1 MIGVHFAASPF
12 LGWSNS
18 GAATTTTE
26 EDVVSRGRA
35 LTRGDR
41 RRNER
46 LVRLRSIVR
55 RDYAIVAVDLASAK
69 QAAVVT
75 DHDSIVLGRR
85 MFTGDAWMIDEILDW
100 AEPIAAA
107 AGFAG
112 VVLGC
117 EPTGHRWKPL
127 LDRARARER
136 ELVCV
141 NPMLV
146 HRGREEEDFT
156 RDRSD
161 FKDATI
167 IAKRVAE
174 LRCYV
179 PYVQEGHWCRLRH
192 LGARRN
198 DQLVAAGSAR
208 QRLHDLLECAWPA
221 VLSAASDPL
230 DAITWRAAMKVS
242 TNPDEIAAMA
252 FEDFAVAVR
261 AELPRWGGV
270 RRNLRIL
277 RAIFDAAQA
286 PGGVATERAAAC
298 ERAAYAL
305 DDWHYSLCQLADV
318 ETRMIEVLDALEL
331 TQLVT
336 TIDGLSAVGA
346 AAILSETGD
355 PARFDCA
362 RTWAKHAGLC
372 PRANESGAFH
382 GATTVSR
389 RGRPALRTAAW
400 RAVWGALRHNK
411 IYADRYTHLT
421 TRADN
426 PLRDGQARAAI
437 AAALLR
443 QLFVVVTRRIAWDP
457 AIAAGTREG
466 VAPHAA

>member
-1 MIGVHFAASPF
+1 MPH
-12 LGWSNS
+12 
-18 GAATTTTE
+18 
-26 EDVVSRGRA
+26 GRA
-35 LTRGDR
+35 LMRGDR

-46 LVRLRSIVR
+46 LARLRSIVCR
-55 RDYAIVAVDLASAK
+55 EFAIVAVDLASDR
-69 QAAVVT
+69 QAVAVT
-75 DHDSIVLGRR
+75 DHDSVVLGRR
-85 MFTGDAWMIDEILDW
+85 MFSGDAWVIDEILDW
-100 AEPIAAA
+100 AEPIAVA

-127 LDRARARER
+127 LDRARARGV

-161 FKDATI
+161 FKDASI

-179 PYVQEGHWCRLRH
+179 PFVLEGHWCRLRH

-208 QRLHDLLECAWPA
+208 QRLRDLLECAWPA
-221 VLSAASDPL
+221 VLTTAADPL
-230 DAITWRAAMKVS
+230 DAITWRAAMAVS
-242 TNPDEIAAMA
+242 TQPQEILAMGLDAFAA
-252 FEDFAVAVR
+252 AVG
-261 AELPRWGGV
+261 EQLPRWGGT

-277 RAIFDAAQA
+277 HAIWQAAQA

-305 DDWHYSLCQLADV
+305 ADYHHALVQLADV
-318 ETRMIEVLDALEL
+318 EARMVSVVDALEL
-331 TQLVT
+331 TELVT
-336 TIDGLSAVGA
+336 SIPGLSAVGA
-346 AAILSETGD
+346 AAILAETGD

-362 RTWAKHAGLC
+362 RTWVKHAGLC
-372 PRANESGAFH
+372 PRANESGTFH
-382 GATTVSR
+382 GTTKISG

-400 RAVWGALRHNK
+400 RAIWAGWRHNPV
-411 IYADRYTHLT
+411 YLARYTHLT
-421 TRADN
+421 TRTRN
-426 PLRDGQARAAI
+426 PLKPGQARAAL

-443 QLFVVVTRRIAWDP
+443 QLFVIVTRRIAWDP
-457 AIAAGTREG
+457 AIAAGTKE
-466 VAPHAA
+466 VAPQAA

>member
-1 MIGVHFAASPF
+1 V
-12 LGWSNS
+12 SNP
-18 GAATTTTE
+18 
-26 EDVVSRGRA
+26 RP

-41 RRNER
+41 RRNEK
-46 LVRLRSIVR
+46 LARLRGIVR
-55 RDYAIVAVDLASAK
+55 RDYAVVAVDLASAR

-75 DHDSIVLGRR
+75 DHDSVVLGRR
-85 MFTGDAWMIDEILDW
+85 MFVGDAWVIDEILEW
-100 AEPIAAA
+100 AIPIALA

-127 LDRARARER
+127 LDRARARGV

-179 PYVQEGHWCRLRH
+179 PSVLEGHWCRLRH

-198 DQLVAAGSAR
+198 DQLVEAGSAR
-208 QRLHDLLECAWPA
+208 QQLQDLLECVWPA
-221 VLSAASDPL
+221 VLRTAADPL
-230 DAITWRAAMKVS
+230 DAITWRAAMAVS
-242 TNPDEIAAMA
+242 CDPTEIAAMGYDA
-252 FEDFAVAVR
+252 FADAVR
-261 AELPRWGGV
+261 AALGRWGGQ

-277 RAIFDAAQA
+277 RAIWAAAQA
-286 PGGVATERAAAC
+286 PGGVEHERPAAVERAAFAV
-298 ERAAYAL
+298 RDWRRAL
-305 DDWHYSLCQLADV
+305 DELIEV
-318 ETRMIEVLDALEL
+318 EARMLEVLDALEL
-331 TQLVT
+331 TDLVT
-336 TIDGLSAVGA
+336 TIHGVSAVGA
-346 AAILSETGD
+346 AAILAEAGD

-362 RTWAKHAGLC
+362 RTWVKHAGLC
-372 PRANESGAFH
+372 PRANESGTFH
-382 GATTVSR
+382 GQTTVSG

-400 RAVWGALRHNK
+400 RAIWGALHNNTV
-411 IYADRYTHLT
+411 YAARFEHLT
-421 TRADN
+421 TRPTN
-426 PLRDGQARAAI
+426 PLKAGQARAAI

-443 QLFVVVTRRIAWDP
+443 QLFVVVTRRVAWNP
-457 AIAAGTREG
+457 AIAAGEEVTTL
-466 VAPHAA
+466 AA

>member
-1 MIGVHFAASPF
+1 VPHS
-12 LGWSNS
+12 
-18 GAATTTTE
+18 
-26 EDVVSRGRA
+26 RA

-46 LVRLRSIVR
+46 LARLRSIVR
-55 RDYAIVAVDLASAK
+55 REYAVIGVDLASAK

-75 DHDSIVLGRR
+75 DHDSMVLGRR
-85 MFTGDAWMIDEILDW
+85 MFTGDAWVIDDILDW
-100 AEPIAAA
+100 AGPIAAR

-127 LDRARARER
+127 LDRARARGV

-167 IAKRVAE
+167 IAKKVTE
-174 LRCYV
+174 LRCYQ
-179 PYVQEGHWCRLRH
+179 PYVLEGHWCRLRH
-192 LGARRN
+192 LGARRA

-208 QRLHDLLECAWPA
+208 QRLRDLLECAWPA
-221 VLSAASDPL
+221 VLATAADPL
-230 DAITWRAAMKVS
+230 DASTWRAAM
-242 TNPDEIAAMA
+242 
-252 FEDFAVAVR
+252 AVATHPDQIRAMGYDAFAAAVR
-261 AELPRWGGV
+261 DQLPRWGAT

-277 RAIFDAAQA
+277 RAIWAAA
-286 PGGVATERAAAC
+286 SDPGGVATERAAAC
-298 ERAAYAL
+298 ERAAYAVADWRHAL
-305 DDWHYSLCQLADV
+305 DQITDV
-318 ETRMIEVLDALEL
+318 EDRMVEVLDALGLSE
-331 TQLVT
+331 LVT
-336 TIDGLSAVGA
+336 SITGLSVVGA
-346 AAILSETGD
+346 AAILAEAGD

-362 RTWAKHAGLC
+362 RTWVKHAGLC
-372 PRANESGAFH
+372 PRANESGNFH

-389 RGRPALRTAAW
+389 RGRPGLRLAAW
-400 RAVWGALRHNK
+400 RAVWGALRHNPV
-411 IYADRYTHLT
+411 YSARYTHLT

-426 PLRDGQARAAI
+426 PLRPGQARAAI

-443 QLFVVVTRRIAWDP
+443 QLFVVVTLRIAWDP
-457 AIAAGTREG
+457 AIAAGTARE
-466 VAPHAA
+466 VAPQAA

>member
-1 MIGVHFAASPF
+1 V
-12 LGWSNS
+12 SN
-18 GAATTTTE
+18 
-26 EDVVSRGRA
+26 RRP

-41 RRNER
+41 RRNEK
-46 LVRLRSIVR
+46 LTRLRAIVR
-55 RDYAIVAVDLASAK
+55 RDYAVVAVDLASAK

-75 DHDSIVLGRR
+75 DHDSVVLGRR
-85 MFTGDAWMIDEILDW
+85 MFDGDAWVIDDILEW
-100 AEPIAAA
+100 ADPIARA

-127 LDRARARER
+127 LDRARARGV

-179 PYVQEGHWCRLRH
+179 PYVLEGHWCRLRH

-198 DQLVAAGSAR
+198 DQLVEAGSAR
-208 QRLHDLLECAWPA
+208 QQLRDLLECVWPA
-221 VLSAASDPL
+221 VLRTAADPL
-230 DAITWRAAMKVS
+230 DALTWRAAMAVS
-242 TNPDEIAAMA
+242 CDPTEIVAMGY
-252 FEDFAVAVR
+252 DTFADAVR
-261 AELPRWGGV
+261 AELGCWGGQ

-277 RAIFDAAQA
+277 RAIWAAAQA
-286 PGGVATERAAAC
+286 PGGVEQERAAAV
-298 ERAAYAL
+298 ERAAFAVRDWRRAL
-305 DDWHYSLCQLADV
+305 DERADV
-318 ETRMIEVLDALEL
+318 EARMLDVLDALDL
-331 TQLVT
+331 TELVT
-336 TIDGLSAVGA
+336 TIDGLSAIGA
-346 AAILSETGD
+346 AAILAEAGD

-362 RTWAKHAGLC
+362 RTWVKHAGLC
-372 PRANESGAFH
+372 PRANESGTFH
-382 GATTVSR
+382 GQTKVSG

-400 RAVWGALRHNK
+400 RAVWGALHNNAV
-411 IYADRYTHLT
+411 YAARFEHLT
-421 TRADN
+421 TRSTN
-426 PLRDGQARAAI
+426 PLKAGQARAAI

-443 QLFVVVTRRIAWDP
+443 QLYVVVTRRVAWNP
-457 AIAAGTREG
+457 AIAAGEKVT
-466 VAPHAA
+466 PLAA